1 MCAWSLENNAP
12 NKGEVA
18 AAAAAFSSGVR
29 PLKAAGVTKKVSR
42 AVVARGL
49 TSDCLFP
56 RPLPI
61 PLHSRFV
68 LFRGPPRSPPLPSG
82 SPLCPVFHSPP
93 LPSFPEYRTRTLAW
107 TETVKT
113 S

>member
-56 RPLPI
+56 ASITHSTPLQVC
-61 PLHSRFV
+61 FV
-68 LFRGPPRSPPLPSG
+68 PRSSSLAPSSFRFSTLSRVSFSP
-82 SPLCPVFHSPP
+82 SPL
-93 LPSFPEYRTRTLAW
+93 FPRISHTHIS
-107 TETVKT
+107 VDGD